1 LIYKKQID
9 KKWYYK
15 EVFTLLSFFK
25 IKEKIMLNNS
35 FYLCVFI
42 LLSLPTRANNSQWVE
57 WIAAAQVSV
66 TNIDNLNISAFN
78 NDKVADNRLAIST
91 SFGRFYQ
98 ISSTSRFHLALD
110 LSTDKHRDTELLD
123 ETAYGINIG
132 FRHKFGVGFK
142 VPYMQIGLN
151 STSHDV
157 KADSWSRNISNASF
171 ELGQHFSERL
181 SLAAK
186 LNYSSSN
193 GSSGPIV
200 IEDISGNP
208 FDQNHWQ
215 ATVYVDY
222 MLEQNWLLTLNL
234 GYRDG
239 DILSA
244 CDKNNVDIV
253 WEKENIT
260 AITKDDI
267 FGGCVYSLKASAV
280 MYGANIS
287 YALSNHTALDLA
299 INAYSGQA
307 DVLDYKGKNLML
319 VFNYSY

>member
-1 LIYKKQID
+1 
-9 KKWYYK
+9 
-15 EVFTLLSFFK
+15 
-25 IKEKIMLNNS
+25 MLNNS

-42 LLSLPTRANNSQWVE
+42 LLSLPVQANNSQWVE

-66 TNIDNLNISAFN
+66 TNIDNLNLSAFN

-91 SFGRFYQ
+91 SLGRFYQ
-98 ISSTSRFHLALD
+98 INSTSRFHLALD
-110 LSTDKHRDTELLD
+110 LSTEKHRDTELLD
-123 ETAYGINIG
+123 ETAYGINMG

-142 VPYMQIGLN
+142 VPYMQIGVN
-151 STSHDV
+151 SIWHDV
-157 KADSWSRNISNASF
+157 KADTWSRNISNASI
-171 ELGQHFSERL
+171 ELGQHFSDRL
-181 SLAAK
+181 FLATE
-186 LNYSSSN
+186 LNFSFSN
-193 GSSGPIV
+193 GSTGPII

-208 FDQNHWQ
+208 FDQDHWQ

-222 MLEQNWLLTLNL
+222 IIEQNWLLTLNL

-244 CDKNNVDIV
+244 CNTSNVDIV
-253 WEKENIT
+253 WEKETIN

-280 MYGANIS
+280 TYGANIS
-287 YALSNHTALDLA
+287 YALSNHAALDLV
-299 INAYSGQA
+299 INVYSGQA
-307 DVLDYKGKNLML
+307 DMLDYNGKNLML